1 MQQTVAIELLRGGH
15 TRAAQWLRRLLGRL
29 LGRLGGGVLAAGLAT
44 LLSMP
49 VSVHAQ
55 TQPPPQPKPT
65 TITVQDDR
73 GRTVLLSA
81 PPQRV
86 VSILPSLT
94 ETVCALGQCQR
105 LVGVD
110 RFSNWPAAVRA
121 LPQVGGGI
129 DPSIEAIVALRP
141 DVVLVATSSRGSE
154 RLEALGLKVVA
165 LEPQTHADVQRVLG
179 TVAQVLGLPPEE
191 AQRLWQQIDS
201 GVQAAAHSLPA
212 GVRQTRVYFE
222 VDSALFAAGE
232 TSFIGQTLARLG
244 AQNIV
249 PAQMGPFPRLNPEFV
264 VRANPDLIMVSAR
277 HRAALSQR
285 PGWSRI
291 RALRENRICV
301 FGPDESDALARA
313 GPRMA
318 EGARLLAACLQ
329 QHALP

>member
-1 MQQTVAIELLRGGH
+1 MATVLRVSSRWVWWVWWAIVLLVLFQGQ
-15 TRAAQWLRRLLGRL
+15 AQ
-29 LGRLGGGVLAAGLAT
+29 
-44 LLSMP
+44 
-49 VSVHAQ
+49 AQ
-55 TQPPPQPKPT
+55 PIQVT
-65 TITVQDDR
+65 DDR
-73 GRTVLLSA
+73 GRTVLLPA

-94 ETVCALGQCQR
+94 ETVCELQQCHR

-110 RFSNWPAAVRA
+110 RFSNWPAPVQA

-129 DPSIEAIVALRP
+129 DPNIEAIVALRP
-141 DVVLVATSSRGSE
+141 DVVLVATSSRGIE

-165 LEPQTHADVQRVLG
+165 LEPKTHADVQRVLG
-179 TVAQVLGLPPEE
+179 TVAQVLGLPAGQAE
-191 AQRLWQQIDS
+191 RIWRQIDA
-201 GVQAAAHSLPA
+201 GVQAAAQSLPA

-222 VDSALFAAGE
+222 VDSAPFAAGAA
-232 TSFIGQTLARLG
+232 SFIGQTLARLG

-264 VRANPDLIMVSAR
+264 VRANPDLIMVNAR
-277 HRAALSQR
+277 NLTALSAR

-291 RALRENRICV
+291 RALRERRICV
-301 FGPDESDALARA
+301 FSAEESDILVRA

>member
-1 MQQTVAIELLRGGH
+1 M
-15 TRAAQWLRRLLGRL
+15 
-29 LGRLGGGVLAAGLAT
+29 AT
-44 LLSMP
+44 LLRSPSQWLWWAIVLM
-49 VSVHAQ
+49 VFFQGQAQ
-55 TQPPPQPKPT
+55 AQPIQVT
-65 TITVQDDR
+65 DDR
-73 GRTVLLSA
+73 GRTVLLPA

-110 RFSNWPAAVRA
+110 RFSNWPVPVQA

-129 DPSIEAIVALRP
+129 DPNIEAIVALRP

-179 TVAQVLGLPPEE
+179 TVARVLGLPAEE
-191 AQRLWQQIDS
+191 AQRLWRQIDA
-201 GVQAAAHSLPA
+201 GVQAAAESLPPS
-212 GVRQTRVYFE
+212 VQRTRVYFE
-222 VDSALFAAGE
+222 VNRAPFAAGAS
-232 TSFIGQTLARLG
+232 SFIGQTLARLG

-249 PAQMGPFPRLNPEFV
+249 PAEMGPFPKLNPEFV
-264 VRANPDLIMVSAR
+264 VRANPDVIMVGDRNFAGL
-277 HRAALSQR
+277 ADR

-291 RALRENRICV
+291 RAVSRGQICV
-301 FGPDESDALARA
+301 FSNQEADTIVRP

-318 EGARLLAACLQ
+318 EGARLLADCLRRYAQ
-329 QHALP
+329 P

>member
-1 MQQTVAIELLRGGH
+1 MATVLRVSSRWVWWVWWAIVLLVLFQGQ
-15 TRAAQWLRRLLGRL
+15 AQ
-29 LGRLGGGVLAAGLAT
+29 
-44 LLSMP
+44 
-49 VSVHAQ
+49 AQ
-55 TQPPPQPKPT
+55 PIQVT
-65 TITVQDDR
+65 DDR
-73 GRTVLLSA
+73 GRTVLLPA

-94 ETVCALGQCQR
+94 ETVCELQQCHR

-110 RFSNWPAAVRA
+110 RFSNWPAPVQA

-129 DPSIEAIVALRP
+129 DPNIEAIVALRP

-165 LEPQTHADVQRVLG
+165 LEPKTHADVQRVLG
-179 TVAQVLGLPPEE
+179 TVAQVLGLPAGQAE
-191 AQRLWQQIDS
+191 RIWRQIDA
-201 GVQAAAHSLPA
+201 GVQAAAQSLPA

-222 VDSALFAAGE
+222 VDSAPFAAGAA
-232 TSFIGQTLARLG
+232 SFIGQTLARLG

-264 VRANPDLIMVSAR
+264 VRANPDLIMVNAR
-277 HRAALSQR
+277 NLTALSAR

-291 RALRENRICV
+291 RALRERRICV
-301 FGPDESDALARA
+301 FSAEESDILVRA